1 MRMLPE
7 HGCLGGLLT
16 NHMLFD
22 RLESMNEGDAG
33 ETGPLI
39 SVIVPIYKTEKYLRK
54 CLDSICNQSYR
65 NLEIICVNDE
75 SPDHS
80 LEILREY
87 AAGDPRIKIVDQKN
101 KGLSGARN
109 AALDIC
115 TGEYVAGV
123 DSDDFLEPGIYEKAA
138 PYLDGAVDVLFY
150 QINIVNEDGMSPNA
164 GLEEYHRL
172 KYRGHQDLTLE
183 MALRGPICFWNKIWR
198 RSLIEQYRIRFPDGF
213 IREDNA
219 FFCMFFAVAHH
230 IYYLD
235 AVGYNYVQRGG
246 SIMHSDRTH
255 VANARNFCGVWRYVF
270 GFYQRHGIVERAA
283 ELYLSY
289 LFISF
294 IETGSRFRGKK
305 YREVQDVYDEIVREQ
320 HLISLLPR
328 DYRVLCIRHASWWK
342 RLWVTRYPQK
352 ETYRIFGFPVWSNVY
367 KDGKLAFRTAWWLP
381 RTH

>member
-1 MRMLPE
+1 MTNRMLY
-7 HGCLGGLLT
+7 
-16 NHMLFD
+16 D

-39 SVIVPIYKTEKYLRK
+39 SVVVPIYKTEKYLRK

-80 LEILREY
+80 LDILREY
-87 AAGDPRIKIVDQKN
+87 AARDSRIKIVDQKN

-115 TGEYVAGV
+115 TGDYVAGV
-123 DSDDFLEPGIYEKAA
+123 DSDDYLEPGIYEKAA
-138 PYLDGAVDVLFY
+138 PYLDGTIDVLFY
-150 QINIVNEDGMSPNA
+150 QINIVNEDGIAPDRHMEA
-164 GLEEYHRL
+164 YHRL
-172 KYRGHQDLTLE
+172 RYRGRQDWTLE
-183 MALRGPICFWNKIWR
+183 LALRGPICFWNKIWR
-198 RSLIEQYRIRFPDGF
+198 RSLIEQYRIRFPEGF

-219 FFCMFFAVAHH
+219 FFCMFFAVARNA
-230 IYYLD
+230 YYLD

-255 VANARNFCGVWRYVF
+255 VMNARNFLGVWRHVF
-270 GFYQRHGIVERAA
+270 AFYQRHGIVERAA

-289 LFISF
+289 LFMSF
-294 IETGSRFRGKK
+294 VETGGWFRGKR
-305 YREVQDVYDEIVREQ
+305 YREVQDVYEVIVGEQ
-320 HLISLLPR
+320 HLASLFPR
-328 DYRVLCIRHASWWK
+328 DYRVRCMRHASWWK
-342 RLWVTRYPQK
+342 RLWVARYPQK

-381 RTH
+381 RPH